1 MRFLYIVAGLLSF
14 ALGAVGVILPVLP
27 TTPFLLLAAF
37 CFGKSSKRLHDWFIG
52 TKMYKKHLEDF
63 VNERAM
69 TFETKAKILG
79 TASTM
84 LIIAFLMVDVIYAR
98 IFIGIVFV
106 YKYYYFATRIKTIK
120 KPSSIQEEE

>member
-1 MRFLYIVAGLLSF
+1 MRLLYMAAGLLSF
-14 ALGAVGVILPVLP
+14 ALGAIGVILPVLP

-52 TKMYKKHLEDF
+52 TKIYKKHLESF
-63 VNERAM
+63 VKERAM

-120 KPSSIQEEE
+120 KEEA